1 MWYIRGQDI
10 HVRVAVKIQVQI
22 PQPEVYIKKVGVHVL
37 W

>member
-10 HVRVAVKIQVQI
+10 HIKVVFKRQVLI
-22 PQPEVYIKKVGVHVL
+22 PQPEVYIKRVAVHVL